1 MAHEEQAIAKRSQV
15 PAIMHKIVNCLG
27 LGALAACAAFT
38 SICVFSAIFQIVHHY
53 WH

>member
-1 MAHEEQAIAKRSQV
+1 MTNEAQTATKRSQV
-15 PAIMHKIVNCLG
+15 PAIMHKTVNCLG

-38 SICVFSAIFQIVHHY
+38 SICVFSVLFQLVHHY